1 MSLLLLFFYIVLGI
15 ASTRLFTRVIL
26 STSYKFQQV
35 STPEHY
41 PPISIIVPAYNEE
54 VTIQKCMNTL
64 LQLDYPLYEIIV
76 VDDGSTDH
84 TLNLVQSFTDLRV
97 KIISQPN
104 QGKAHA
110 LNTGIKHVQNEFI
123 VTVDADTTLHK
134 DALRH
139 IAKRFSTNRQLGAIA
154 GNVKVDAEP
163 GLLNALQAAEY
174 TLGINL
180 IRKTQSML
188 GCVMIVPGPIAALR
202 KTAIEQAGYFSHD
215 TFAEDFDITM
225 QILKAGYKIQ
235 YEDHALAFTDA
246 PKNLEDLLKQRR
258 RWYRGMI
265 QVLMK
270 HRNMFLRS
278 RYGMAGII
286 GVPSLWFT
294 IVETVLNAALVL
306 LTVFTTFLLGQP
318 IIAFSS
324 LLLYMGLE
332 IAIGAYTLS
341 LDPVHKARDYATLPL
356 LSFFNLFLDG
366 IRLMTFSE
374 EMVNVRMVWEK
385 PQR

>member
-15 ASTRLFTRVIL
+15 ASTRLFTRLIL
-26 STSYKFQQV
+26 STSYKFQHVPTLEQ
-35 STPEHY
+35 Y
-41 PPISIIVPAYNEE
+41 LPISIIVPAYNEE
-54 VTIQKCMNTL
+54 VTIQKCLHTL
-64 LQLDYPLYEIIV
+64 LQLDYPLYEILV

-84 TLNLVQSFTDLRV
+84 TLELVQSFTDPRV

-110 LNTGIKHVQNEFI
+110 LNTGINHVQNEFI
-123 VTVDADTTLHK
+123 ITVDADTTLHK
-134 DALRH
+134 DALRY
-139 IAKRFSTNRQLGAIA
+139 IAKRFSFDHELGAIA
-154 GNVKVDAEP
+154 GNVKVDPEP
-163 GLLNALQAAEY
+163 GVLNALQAAEY

-202 KTAIEQAGYFSHD
+202 KAAIEQAGYFSED

-225 QILKAGYKIQ
+225 QILKDGYKIQ
-235 YEDHALAFTDA
+235 YEDHALAYTDA

-270 HRNMFLRS
+270 HRNMFLRPKF
-278 RYGMAGII
+278 GMAGII

-294 IVETVLNAALVL
+294 IVETILNAALVL

-318 IIAFSS
+318 IIAFTS
-324 LLLYMGLE
+324 LLFYMGLE

-341 LDPVHKARDYATLPL
+341 LDPVRSARDYATLPL

-374 EMVNVRMVWEK
+374 EMVNIRMVWEK
-385 PQR
+385 PKR

>member
-1 MSLLLLFFYIVLGI
+1 MNLLLLFFYIVLWI

-35 STPEHY
+35 PTPEHY

-54 VTIQKCMNTL
+54 ITIQKCVNTL
-64 LQLDYPLYEIIV
+64 LQLDYPQYEIII

-84 TLNLVQSFTDLRV
+84 TLDLVQSFTNPRV

-110 LNTGIKHVQNEFI
+110 LNTGIQHVHNEFI

-139 IAKRFSTNRQLGAIA
+139 IAKRFSTNHQLGAIA
-154 GNVKVDAEP
+154 GNVKIDTEP
-163 GLLNALQAAEY
+163 GLLNALQATEY

-202 KTAIEQAGYFSHD
+202 KSAIEQAGDFSED

-270 HRNMFLRS
+270 HRNMLLRS
-278 RYGMAGII
+278 KYGMAGII

-318 IIAFSS
+318 IIAFTS

-341 LDPVHKARDYATLPL
+341 LDPVHTARDYATLPL
-356 LSFFNLFLDG
+356 LSFYNLFLDG

>member
-15 ASTRLFTRVIL
+15 ASTRLFTRLIL

-35 STPEHY
+35 PTSEYY

-54 VTIQKCMNTL
+54 VTIQKCVNTL
-64 LQLDYPLYEIIV
+64 LQLDYPQYEILV
-76 VDDGSTDH
+76 VDDGSTDQ
-84 TLNLVQSFTDLRV
+84 TLDLLQSITDPRV

-110 LNTGIKHVQNEFI
+110 LNTGIKLVQNELI
-123 VTVDADTTLHK
+123 VTVDADTTLHN

-139 IAKRFSTNRQLGAIA
+139 IANRFSTNHQLGAIA

-202 KTAIEQAGYFSHD
+202 KTAIEQAGYFSGD

-265 QVLMK
+265 QVLLK

-318 IIAFSS
+318 IIAFTS
-324 LLLYMGLE
+324 LLFYMGLE

-341 LDPVHKARDYATLPL
+341 LDPIRKARDYATLPL
-356 LSFFNLFLDG
+356 LTFFNLFLDG

>member
-1 MSLLLLFFYIVLGI
+1 MNSFADACAQNCLAALYLTFIAFFREIYTRYNDLSVTVHPRRQGMSLLLLFFYIVLGI
-15 ASTRLFTRVIL
+15 ASTRLFTRLIL
-26 STSYKFQQV
+26 STSYKFQHMP
-35 STPEHY
+35 TPEQY

-54 VTIQKCMNTL
+54 ITIQKCVNTL
-64 LQLDYPLYEIIV
+64 LQLDYSQYEIIV

-84 TLNLVQSFTDLRV
+84 TLGLVQSFTDPRL
-97 KIISQPN
+97 KLISQPN

-110 LNTGIKHVQNEFI
+110 LNTGINHVQNEFI

-139 IAKRFSTNRQLGAIA
+139 IAKRFSTDHQLGAIA
-154 GNVKVDAEP
+154 GNVKVDSEP

-202 KTAIEQAGYFSHD
+202 KTAIEQAGYFSED

-235 YEDHALAFTDA
+235 YEDHALAFTAA

-265 QVLMK
+265 QVLVK

-278 RYGMAGII
+278 KYGMAGII

-306 LTVFTTFLLGQP
+306 LTVFTTFLLGQSL
-318 IIAFSS
+318 IAFTS
-324 LLLYMGLE
+324 LLLYMVLE
-332 IAIGAYTLS
+332 IAIGA
-341 LDPVHKARDYATLPL
+341 
-356 LSFFNLFLDG
+356 
-366 IRLMTFSE
+366 
-374 EMVNVRMVWEK
+374 
-385 PQR
+385 

>member
-15 ASTRLFTRVIL
+15 ASTRLFTRLIL

-35 STPEHY
+35 PSPRYY

-54 VTIQKCMNTL
+54 VTIQKCVNAL
-64 LQLDYPLYEIIV
+64 LQLDYPQYEILV
-76 VDDGSTDH
+76 VDDGSTDR
-84 TLNLVQSFTDLRV
+84 TLDLLQSVTDPRV
-97 KIISQPN
+97 KIISQFN
-104 QGKAHA
+104 QGKAQA

-134 DALRH
+134 DALQH
-139 IAKRFSTNRQLGAIA
+139 IAKRFSTNHQLGAIA
-154 GNVKVDAEP
+154 GNVKVDSEP

-180 IRKTQSML
+180 IRKTQSIL

-202 KTAIEQAGYFSHD
+202 KTAIEQAGYFSED

-306 LTVFTTFLLGQP
+306 LTVFTTFLLDQP
-318 IIAFSS
+318 LIAFTS

-332 IAIGAYTLS
+332 IVIGAYTLS
-341 LDPVHKARDYATLPL
+341 LDPIRKARDYATLPL

>member
-1 MSLLLLFFYIVLGI
+1 MSLILLFFYIVLGI
-15 ASTRLFTRVIL
+15 ASTRLFIRLIL
-26 STSYKFQQV
+26 STSYRFKHIPQ
-35 STPEHY
+35 PEQY

-54 VTIQKCMNTL
+54 VTIQKCLNTL
-64 LQLDYPLYEIIV
+64 LQLDYPQYEIVV
-76 VDDGSTDH
+76 VDDGSTDQ
-84 TLNLVQSFTDLRV
+84 TLDLIRSYTNPKV
-97 KIISQPN
+97 KIISQSN

-110 LNTGIKHVQNEFI
+110 LNTGIKHIQNEFL

-134 DALRH
+134 DALQH
-139 IAKRFSTNRQLGAIA
+139 IANRFSTDPQLGAIA
-154 GNVKVDAEP
+154 GNVKVDPEP
-163 GLLNALQAAEY
+163 GLLNALQATEY

-202 KTAIEQAGYFSHD
+202 KVAIEQAGYFSED

-225 QILKAGYKIQ
+225 QILKNGYKIQ
-235 YEDHALAFTDA
+235 YEDRALAYTDA

-270 HRNMFLRS
+270 HRSMFLRS

-318 IIAFSS
+318 IIAFTS

-341 LDPVHKARDYATLPL
+341 LDPVRKARDYATLPL

-366 IRLMTFSE
+366 IRLITFSE
-374 EMVNVRMVWEK
+374 EMVNIRMVWEK